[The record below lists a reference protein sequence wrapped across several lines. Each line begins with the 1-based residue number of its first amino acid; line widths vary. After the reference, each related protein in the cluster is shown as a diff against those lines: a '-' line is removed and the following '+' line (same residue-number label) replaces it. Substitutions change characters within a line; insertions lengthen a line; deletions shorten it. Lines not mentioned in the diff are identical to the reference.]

1 MTDSANAP
9 VEKVSQPDMLRQF
22 QERLKALTAENN
34 QLISKVRENEQT
46 AFKLQGAIETL
57 VYYNPDAVP
66 PEEGTN
72 APDIPADDVTD
83 GSPELA
89 TE

>member
-1 MTDSANAP
+1 MTDDATAP
-9 VEKVSQPDMLRQF
+9 VEKVSQTDMLKQF
-22 QERLKALTAENN
+22 QDRLKQLQDENN
-34 QLISKVRENEQT
+34 GLISKVRENEQT

-57 VYYNPDAVP
+57 QYYNPDAVP
-66 PEEGTN
+66 PVEET